1 MRAEPVAPT
10 RCHGPQVMDL
20 IVNAFVRTWTDIT
33 SGRHAPLSFRFVVQ
47 PLMAAFLA
55 FRAGRQDARDGRPLY
70 FWALATD
77 SAQRRALLKEG
88 WQHVG
93 KVFVLAIV
101 IDAIYQFIVQ
111 RWVYPVET
119 IMVAAILAVIPYL
132 VVRSLINHVLRWKI
146 RK

>member
-1 MRAEPVAPT
+1 MRAT
-10 RCHGPQVMDL
+10 G
-20 IVNAFVRTWTDIT
+20 VRSW
-33 SGRHAPLSFRFVVQ
+33 S
-47 PLMAAFLA
+47 
-55 FRAGRQDARDGRPLY
+55 
-70 FWALATD
+70 LATD

>member
-1 MRAEPVAPT
+1 
-10 RCHGPQVMDL
+10 MDF
-20 IVNAFVRTWTDIT
+20 IVDALVRTWTDIT
-33 SGRHAPLSFRFVVQ
+33 SGRHAPLAFRFVVQ
-47 PLMAAFLA
+47 PLMAAIFA

-93 KVFVLAIV
+93 KVFLLAVL
-101 IDAIYQFIVQ
+101 IDAIYQFS
-111 RWVYPVET
+111 
-119 IMVAAILAVIPYL
+119 M
-132 VVRSLINHVLRWKI
+132 LRWRL